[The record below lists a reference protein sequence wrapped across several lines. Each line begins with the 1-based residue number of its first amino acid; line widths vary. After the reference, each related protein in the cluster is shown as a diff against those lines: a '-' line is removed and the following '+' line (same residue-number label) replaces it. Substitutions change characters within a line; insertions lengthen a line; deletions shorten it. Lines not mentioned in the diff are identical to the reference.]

1 MNLALKRVTLLVA
14 AVLLAFS
21 GRPFTGNAQTEPSP
35 EGVEFF
41 EKKIRPV
48 LAANCYMCHSTQSSK
63 PQSGLLLDSREGVLK
78 GGASGIPAIV
88 PSDPDKSRLIVA
100 IRYSDAKLQM
110 PPMRQL
116 TPEQIK
122 DFEAWVKMGAPD
134 PRGKTAPAPPFS
146 YDFGEARKFWSFQP
160 VKYRPPPKVNDLRW
174 VKSPLD
180 RFILAKLEEKGLK
193 PAGDADKRTLIRRA
207 TFDLTGLPPTPEE
220 VDAFLRD
227 QSPKAFEQVVDRLL
241 ASPHYGER
249 WGRHWL
255 DVARYADTSG
265 CNSDFPVPSAY
276 KYRNYVIKS
285 FNQDKPYDQ
294 FVREQVAGDLL
305 PSKTEA
311 EKYEHIIATGYLA
324 LSRRFGSRNNE
335 FHLTIDDTID
345 NVGKAILGLSV
356 SCARCHD
363 HKFDPIPTSDYYA
376 LYGIFDSTRYA
387 FPGTEI
393 YRHTKDF
400 VPLASPEQSARLMKW
415 QSELAELDDKVENLT
430 VEKAGL
436 ERRAKAAKDK
446 EKAEKEKAE
455 KDGVAA
461 SDEKPVPP
469 ARTLE
474 QVTAELKAVK
484 ARIVE
489 LENQPPNVEK
499 AYAVSEGKVRN
510 PRIFK
515 KGDPRNKGDE
525 VPRGFLQILG
535 GQRAPDGEKESGR
548 FQLAG
553 WLTDPSNPLTARV
566 MVNRIWQYHFGKGLV
581 QTANDFGARGSLST
595 HPELLDYLAARFVE
609 NKWSVKSMHRMIM
622 LSRAYQMA
630 SVADAKNAAAD
641 VNNDLLWRFNR
652 RRLEAEEIRDAM
664 LAISGALDRVM
675 PEAHPFPPEKD
686 WRYTQHVQFFAD
698 YDSDHRSV
706 YLMQQRLKKQR
717 FFEVFDGADTNAT
730 TSQRPVSTTPIQALF
745 MMNDPFVHKQA
756 DNLAVRI
763 GMAYTETAKRIDYA
777 YRLAFGRGA
786 TKEEIGTAERYLRH
800 VATELRQT
808 KIPGDQQPRA
818 ALASYVRV
826 LLSSNEFLFV
836 D

>member
-1 MNLALKRVTLLVA
+1 MILTLKRMAL
-14 AVLLAFS
+14 LLAVGLCAFVA
-21 GRPFTGNAQTEPSP
+21 RPFSGNAQTEPSR
-35 EGVEFF
+35 EGIEFF

-48 LAANCYMCHSTQSSK
+48 LAANCFMCHSSQSSK
-63 PQSGLLLDSREGVLK
+63 PQSGLLLDSREGMLK

-88 PSDPDKSRLIVA
+88 PGDPDKSRLILA
-100 IRYSDAKLQM
+100 IRYSDSKLQM
-110 PPMRQL
+110 PPTSQL
-116 TPEQIK
+116 APEQIK
-122 DFEAWVKMGAPD
+122 DFETWVKMGAPD
-134 PRGKTAPAPPFS
+134 PRVQAAATQRLP
-146 YDFGEARKFWSFQP
+146 YDFAEAKKFWSFQP
-160 VKYRPPPKVNDLRW
+160 IKDVSPPQVKGIRW
-174 VKSPLD
+174 IKSPLD
-180 RFILAKLEEKGLK
+180 RFILARLEEKGLK
-193 PAGDADKRTLIRRA
+193 PAAPADKRTLIRRA
-207 TFDLTGLPPTPEE
+207 TFDLAGMPPTPDE

-227 QSPKAFEQVVDRLL
+227 TSANAFERVVNRLL

-255 DVARYADTSG
+255 DVVRYADTSG
-265 CNSDFPVPSAY
+265 CNSDSPVPSAY

-285 FNQDKPYDQ
+285 FNEDKPYDE

-305 PSKTEA
+305 PSKSEA
-311 EKYEHIIATGYLA
+311 EKYERIIATGYLA

-345 NVGKAILGLSV
+345 NLGKAVLGLSI

-400 VPLASPEQSARLMKW
+400 IPLAPPQQGERLMKW
-415 QSELAELDDKVENLT
+415 QTELADLDDKVENLG

-436 ERRAKAAKDK
+436 ERKAKAAKDK
-446 EKAEKEKAE
+446 ENAEKEKAE
-455 KDGVAA
+455 KDGAR
-461 SDEKPVPP
+461 DDKPAPA

-510 PRIFK
+510 ARIFK

-525 VPRGFLQILG
+525 VARGFLQILG
-535 GQRAPDGEKESGR
+535 GQRAPEGEKESGR
-548 FQLAG
+548 LQLAG
-553 WLTDPSNPLTARV
+553 WLTDPRNPLIARV

-581 QTANDFGARGSLST
+581 PTSNDFGARGNLPT

-609 NKWSVKSMHRMIM
+609 KGWSVKAMHRMIM
-622 LSRAYQMA
+622 LSRAYQMS
-630 SVADAKNAAAD
+630 SVEDARNAAAD
-641 VNNDLLWRFNR
+641 VNNDLRFNR

-664 LAISGALDRVM
+664 LAISGSLDPAM
-675 PEAHPFPPEKD
+675 PEAHPFPPEKE

-698 YDSDHRSV
+698 YDSNHRSV

-730 TSQRPVSTTPIQALF
+730 TAQRPVSTTPIQALF

-756 DNLAVRI
+756 DELAVRI
-763 GMAYTETAKRIDYA
+763 GMAHPETWKRIDYA
-777 YRLAFGRGA
+777 YRLVFGRPA
-786 TKEEIGTAERYLRH
+786 TKEEIATAQNYLNHVSDELKGTG
-800 VATELRQT
+800 
-808 KIPGDQQPRA
+808 IPPDRQPRS
-818 ALASYVRV
+818 ALASYLRV
-826 LLSSNEFLFV
+826 LLSTNEFLFV